1 VWVVLPQT
9 YPTQD
14 CSIARALEIVGE
26 RWTLLILRD
35 AIFGARRFEE
45 FQGGLGIARNV
56 LTLRLERMCAEGL
69 LERRPYSERPARFE
83 YHPTAAARELGPVLF
98 QLMKWG
104 DRHDPSPGGAPMRA
118 RHRGC
123 GGEVDFE
130 LACDRCGARLRYAD
144 LDFERRPDLPTSFR
158 RGA

>member
-1 VWVVLPQT
+1 MLPQT

-45 FQGGLGIARNV
+45 FQRGLGIARNV
-56 LTLRLERMCAEGL
+56 LAARLERMCHEGL
-69 LERRPYSERPARFE
+69 LERRRYGERPERFE
-83 YHPTAAARELGPVLF
+83 YHPTQAASDLRPTLF

-104 DRHDPSPGGAPMRA
+104 DHHHPSQAGPPMRA
-118 RHRGC
+118 VHRAC
-123 GGEVDFE
+123 GGDADVE
-130 LACDRCGARLRYAD
+130 LTCDRCGQRLHYAD
-144 LDFERRPDLPTSFR
+144 LDLQRRPGRTDFR
-158 RGA
+158 ADPA